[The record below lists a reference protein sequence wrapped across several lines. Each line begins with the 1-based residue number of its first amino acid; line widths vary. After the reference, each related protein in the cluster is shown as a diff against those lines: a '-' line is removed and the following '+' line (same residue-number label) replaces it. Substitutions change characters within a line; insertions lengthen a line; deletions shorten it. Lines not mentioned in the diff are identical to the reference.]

1 MSTARGV
8 GALALLTLAGLAG
21 CSERPP
27 ADIPPDALQEA
38 RVASQHLAD
47 DLMGKLF
54 AGLDVGGPASAV
66 EICSDMAQARTS
78 DFSTPD
84 LTLRRVSLKYRNPAD
99 APDLFERDQLK
110 RLEELRAQ
118 GDMPDEVA
126 LIGDY
131 GGQRYLRYMKPII
144 MARRCLTCHGRPDQV
159 PEEVRTL
166 LEERYPGDRAM
177 GYREGDLRGAVSVML
192 RLE

>member
-1 MSTARGV
+1 MRTAPNV
-8 GALALLTLAGLAG
+8 GALALLALAGLAG
-21 CSERPP
+21 CSDRSHEG
-27 ADIPPDALQEA
+27 IPPEALQEA
-38 RVASQHLAD
+38 RDASQTLAD
-47 DLMGKLF
+47 DLMGRLF

-66 EICSDMAQARTS
+66 AICSDMAQARTS

-110 RLEELRAQ
+110 RLEELKAQ

-131 GGQRYLRYMKPII
+131 GGQRYLRYMKPIV
-144 MARRCLTCHGRPDQV
+144 MARRCLVCHGDADQV
-159 PEEVRTL
+159 PAEVRAL
-166 LEERYPGDRAM
+166 LEEHYPGDRAM
-177 GYREGDLRGAVSVML
+177 GYREGDLRGAVSVIL